1 MAEEKQKAQ
10 ERIVRILA
18 KDIEGGKQVLAGL
31 SEIKGMSWSFAN
43 AVCNKLNIDKNS
55 KIGDISQEKIDEMKE
70 FVKNPNVP
78 RFLIN
83 RRNDL
88 ETGEDKHLLGS
99 DLDLR
104 KSFDIKRERKIKSY
118 KGFRHALGL
127 TVNGQRTRG
136 NFRRNKSKGVG
147 IKKKSK

>member
-1 MAEEKQKAQ
+1 MAEEKQKSQ
-10 ERIVRILA
+10 ERIVRILS

-31 SEIKGMSWSFAN
+31 AEIKGMSWSFAN

-55 KIGDISQEKIDEMKE
+55 KIGDIKEEKINEIKE
-70 FVKNPNVP
+70 FVKNPDIP
-78 RFLIN
+78 SFLIN

-88 ETGEDKHLLGS
+88 DSGENKHLMGS
-99 DLDLR
+99 NLDLR

-136 NFRRNKSKGVG
+136 NFRKNKSKGVG